1 MVAPGRQLLADD
13 PQADVLANFE
23 SKCAGKCTQ
32 FGTCNE
38 DIARCDCPKN
48 RTGDDCS
55 ELANSGTLSSRCRRN
70 YYPSVKECVTSELS
84 CLNNC
89 NKRGTCVS
97 GWCHCKPGFFGADC
111 SLSLDEKGEPVLL
124 AGTGYAT
131 RAKRPWVY
139 VYELPPD
146 LTTWTNTKRL
156 DRSTHIHFY
165 QRLLG
170 SGARIADGDKADWY
184 YIPIRQRMTADSRFL
199 SEAVAY
205 ISATYPWWNRTGGSR
220 HFVIHT
226 GDLGADE
233 TQLGARLLA
242 PNITWLTHWGLT
254 SDKVFSGWKKA
265 HRPEKDVVIPVFLTP
280 GHFKHFG
287 LERTPL
293 HPLMDKQPR
302 TTTFFF
308 AGRICGDRKPPKTGS
323 WPNCGPRSPG
333 YSAGVRQLVH
343 YHHWNRPG
351 FKVVLHEPNYGAAL
365 GSSKFCLAPLGGGH
379 GQRQII
385 VSFMGCLPVCIA
397 DDVYE
402 PFEPQY
408 NWTAFGVRPAES
420 DIPQLH
426 TMLETIS
433 PKEYAAKQRALR
445 CAAQHFVYSSITG
458 GLFGEDGRYD
468 AFETT
473 LEVLRVKAEY
483 PDAPPESYRQMDK
496 DFDAFMDCKDPPGW
510 KVVAPAP
517 DLWGLVDKQAGEGE
531 IEEEQEAKKEG
542 SARDI
547 EESGKRLSTG
557 RGKSKGS
564 GSGKEERQRG
574 WLGNVLG
581 RSLLGG
587 DERAAGGDTGD
598 AGAWVNPLC
607 SHSIMDRKRN
617 PCERFVTGASK
628 THMMPGGIVCAKTR
642 HNLAECPRIWL

>member
-1 MVAPGRQLLADD
+1 
-13 PQADVLANFE
+13 
-23 SKCAGKCTQ
+23 
-32 FGTCNE
+32 
-38 DIARCDCPKN
+38 
-48 RTGDDCS
+48 
-55 ELANSGTLSSRCRRN
+55 
-70 YYPSVKECVTSELS
+70 
-84 CLNNC
+84 
-89 NKRGTCVS
+89 
-97 GWCHCKPGFFGADC
+97 
-111 SLSLDEKGEPVLL
+111 
-124 AGTGYAT
+124 
-131 RAKRPWVY
+131 
-139 VYELPPD
+139 
-146 LTTWTNTKRL
+146 
-156 DRSTHIHFY
+156 
-165 QRLLG
+165 
-170 SGARIADGDKADWY
+170 
-184 YIPIRQRMTADSRFL
+184 MTADSRFL

-233 TQLGARLLA
+233 TQLGARLQA

-254 SDKVFSGWKKA
+254 ADKIFSGWKKA
-265 HRPEKDVVIPVFLTP
+265 HRPEKDLVIPVFLTP

-293 HPLMDKQPR
+293 HPLMDKQER

-333 YSAGVRQLVH
+333 YSAGVRQLIH
-343 YHHWNRPG
+343 YHHGDRPG

-408 NWTAFGVRPAES
+408 NWTQFGVRPAES

-426 TMLETIS
+426 TMLESIT
-433 PKEYAAKQRALR
+433 PEQYTAKQRALR
-445 CAAQHFVYSSITG
+445 CAAQHFVYSSIVG

-473 LEVLRVKAEY
+473 LEVLRVKAEH
-483 PDAPPESYRQMDK
+483 PDAPPESYRQIDE
-496 DFDAFMDCKDPPGW
+496 DFDAFMDCRDPPRW
-510 KVVAPAP
+510 KVAAPAP
-517 DLWGLVDKQAGEGE
+517 DLWGLVDKQ
-531 IEEEQEAKKEG
+531 EEEGGEKA
-542 SARDI
+542 A
-547 EESGKRLSTG
+547 EEG
-557 RGKSKGS
+557 RGRGS
-564 GSGKEERQRG
+564 GSGAGSGGSGKGRGKGGSAKERRQDG
-574 WLGNVLG
+574 WLGKVWG

-587 DERAAGGDTGD
+587 DKGAGGDSSAEDG
-598 AGAWVNPLC
+598 GWVNPLC
-607 SHSIMDRKRN
+607 SHSMMDRKRN
-617 PCERFVTGASK
+617 PCERFVQGASK
-628 THMMPGGIVCAKTR
+628 THMIPGGIMCAKSR